1 MPTSVGTTSHY
12 TYPAGRS
19 RAEFRRMVAKVF
31 GHWSGTAT
39 GSGSTTTLP
48 DTRLSRYVDDHF
60 IGVQCWVK
68 WKATSAAG
76 YTAYVTDFVSLTGL
90 LTFTPAL
97 GAAVASG
104 DAYELFRYV
113 TKDDI
118 EDALNEVC
126 KGGQAIHTLTPT
138 TDQSL
143 DYDISAIGTLHRPS
157 QILGVMY
164 RSLGDTGTIP
174 VAIRGYT
181 IQENA
186 GVLTLRLPWAPNTS
200 DTVWVVYEIGEQGM
214 VHDDDMTT
222 LPADLVRARA
232 VVWLLDTMLVDQDEQ
247 GMAKFGTLA
256 RYWRDVRKEAEQALP
271 RPARTSIA
279 NSWGVNTT
287 SDQPFDAQGLVTRY
301 AT

>member
-1 MPTSVGTTSHY
+1 
-12 TYPAGRS
+12 
-19 RAEFRRMVAKVF
+19 MVAKVF
-31 GHWSGTAT
+31 GHWTGAAT

-48 DTRLSRYVDDHF
+48 DTRLSRYADDHF

-68 WKATSAAG
+68 WKASSAAG
-76 YTAYVTDFVSLTGL
+76 YSAFVTDFVSSTGL
-90 LTFTPAL
+90 LTFTPAM

-126 KGGQAIHTLTPT
+126 KGGQAIHSLTPT

-143 DYDISAIGTLHRPS
+143 DYAISDISTLHRPS
-157 QILGVMY
+157 QVLGVMV
-164 RSLGDTGTIP
+164 RALADTTIMPAP
-174 VAIRGYT
+174 VRNWHI
-181 IQENA
+181 EDNA
-186 GVLTLRLPWAPNTS
+186 GVLTLRLPSAPNSTDS
-200 DTVWVVYEIGEQGM
+200 VWLVYEVGENGLM
-214 VHDDDMTT
+214 HDDDMTT

-279 NSWGVNTT
+279 HSWGVTETDN
-287 SDQPFDAQGLVTRY
+287 DQPFTAQGLVQRY